1 MFYHS
6 YRFYFEDNMINSFD
20 FQTFL
25 TSRGKQLEYLLSVP
39 NGFKVGASYPIL
51 LALPP
56 GDQTREM
63 AMVYGAWLPYF
74 QQQGWVVCSPVAPD
88 GKLFFRGSERY
99 LPQIMGHIESQVIPA
114 GGKFYLFGISNG
126 GISVFRVAT
135 LNPERFHS
143 LTVLPGWPKPADENR
158 LDKVLDMPINFLVGE
173 MDSHWRENSELYY
186 KKISQMGGDVWLEV
200 IPGEGHMAFHS
211 FPVQRLIQIIQ
222 RNCK

>member
-1 MFYHS
+1 MLDYGHNLRPMFYHN

-74 QQQGWVVCSPVAPD
+74 
-88 GKLFFRGSERY
+88 
-99 LPQIMGHIESQVIPA
+99 
-114 GGKFYLFGISNG
+114 
-126 GISVFRVAT
+126 
-135 LNPERFHS
+135 
-143 LTVLPGWPKPADENR
+143 
-158 LDKVLDMPINFLVGE
+158 
-173 MDSHWRENSELYY
+173 
-186 KKISQMGGDVWLEV
+186 
-200 IPGEGHMAFHS
+200 
-211 FPVQRLIQIIQ
+211 
-222 RNCK
+222 